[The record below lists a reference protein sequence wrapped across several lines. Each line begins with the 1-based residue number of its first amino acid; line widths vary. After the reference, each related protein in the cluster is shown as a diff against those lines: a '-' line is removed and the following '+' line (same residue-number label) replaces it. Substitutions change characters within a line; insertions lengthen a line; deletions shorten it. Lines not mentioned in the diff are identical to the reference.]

1 MEDDELRGEIRQFL
15 LNLIALVKD
24 QGGRIAALET
34 ESLRQADLLRQLGVI
49 MGEHQ
54 RILERLARA
63 AGVTGIFN

>member
-24 QGGRIAALET
+24 QGDRIAALET

-49 MGEHQ
+49 MGQHQ
-54 RILERLARA
+54 GLLETLARDRSK
-63 AGVTGIFN
+63 GIFN